1 MSVLADQLH
10 TLETAMPLRIVG
22 EVASISGLTI
32 EVRDLPVPVGSMC
45 RIRSFGGK
53 TSLGEV
59 IGLRREQ
66 TLLMPL
72 SPLAGVARGDKVEIV
87 ASVPRL
93 RCSEELLGRVINGL
107 GQPID
112 DKGPLHQCRSLRV
125 DAASVA
131 PLLRRNIHQP
141 IATSIRAIDALHTC
155 GQGQRMGI
163 FAGPGVG
170 KSTLLSGIAKNNS
183 ADVSVIALIGERG
196 REVKEFLSKSLGPD
210 GMSRCVM
217 VVSTGD
223 EPPPLRVR
231 AARIAA
237 TISEYFRDQGKNV
250 LLLMDSLTRLCHAQ
264 RQIGLAA
271 GEPPATKGYP
281 PSVFALLPEILE
293 RAGNSQVGSITGFY
307 TVLVEGDDFNE
318 PISDAVKGISDGHLW
333 LDRKFVTRGHFPA
346 IDVLQSISRVRS
358 DVATEQQ
365 VKSAK
370 RVLQILSTYQG
381 IEDLV
386 KIGAYAPG
394 ASLEN
399 DLAVQTEK
407 RINQFLQQTP
417 KDAFTI
423 EQAAQQLQELVAWID
438 LTERT
443 LRAQLAKSMKR
454 PPVAAVAAPVAAP
467 A

>member
-1 MSVLADQLH
+1 MMSIFADQFE
-10 TLETAMPLRIVG
+10 TLQTVMPLRVVG
-22 EVASISGLTI
+22 EVAGISGLTI
-32 EVRDLPVPVGSMC
+32 EVRDLPVAVGSMC
-45 RIRSFGGK
+45 RIHSFGGK
-53 TSLGEV
+53 SSLGEV
-59 IGLRREQ
+59 IGLRRDQ

-72 SPLAGVARGDKVEIV
+72 SPLAGVARGDKVENI

-112 DKGPLHQCRSLRV
+112 GKGPLHLCRTLRI
-125 DAASVA
+125 DAPSVA
-131 PLLRRNIHQP
+131 PLLRRNIHEP

-170 KSTLLSGIAKNNS
+170 KSTLLSSIARNHS

-196 REVKEFLSKSLGPD
+196 REVQEFLTKSLGPD
-210 GMSRCVM
+210 GLARCVW

-231 AARIAA
+231 AAKVAA

-271 GEPPATKGYP
+271 GEPPATKGFP

-293 RAGNSQVGSITGFY
+293 RAGNSPVGSITGFY

-318 PISDAVKGISDGHLW
+318 PIADAVKGITDGHIW
-333 LDRKFVTRGHFPA
+333 LDRKLATRGHFPA
-346 IDVLQSISRVRS
+346 IDVLQSISRVRP
-358 DVATEQQ
+358 DVVPETQ
-365 VKSAK
+365 VKSAV
-370 RVLQILSTYQG
+370 RVLSLLATYQS

-386 KIGAYAPG
+386 NIGAYAPG
-394 ASLEN
+394 ANLEY
-399 DLAVQTEK
+399 DLAVQSRA
-407 RINQFLQQTP
+407 RIIQFLQQAPNQSATL
-417 KDAFTI
+417 
-423 EQAAQQLQELVAWID
+423 EQSAQQLQELAAWID
-438 LTERT
+438 LTEKSLRT
-443 LRAQLAKSMKR
+443 QAAKNLKR
-454 PPVAAVAAPVAAP
+454 PVANATA
-467 A
+467 